1 MAFHRIGFALTGSF
15 CTHRD
20 ALAVMEELAGEY
32 EIVPILSEHAGSWD
46 TRFGTAEDLR
56 RRVAKIAGREPVT
69 TVAEAE
75 RFGPADPLDALILC
89 PCTGNTLAT
98 LARGI
103 TDTTVT
109 MAFDCGIR
117 NISAG
122 AVLAVAY
129 LPAEAL
135 LPVMIGTL
143 FQQLLAAIVG
153 KTLQRRNEREPL
165 FHRDPAEPEERVVRA
180 NAPGRSGE
188 KAPFAGGGFFKG
200 PGSPRDGGARD
211 ADEAPVSVSGLR
223 ADEKARVLIRKRA
236 AGETRAVQ
244 DGS

>member
-20 ALAVMEELAGEY
+20 ALAVMEELAADHEL
-32 EIVPILSEHAGSWD
+32 VPILSEHAGSWD

-89 PCTGNTLAT
+89 PCTGNTLAK

-109 MAFDCGIR
+109 MAAKAHLRSDRPLLIAPAS
-117 NISAG
+117 NDAMSAN
-122 AVLAVAY
+122 L
-129 LPAEAL
+129 
-135 LPVMIGTL
+135 
-143 FQQLLAAIVG
+143 
-153 KTLQRRNEREPL
+153 
-165 FHRDPAEPEERVVRA
+165 
-180 NAPGRSGE
+180 
-188 KAPFAGGGFFKG
+188 
-200 PGSPRDGGARD
+200 SPRDGGARD

-236 AGETRAVQ
+236 SGETRAVQ